1 MEYERRKDTVIA
13 RITGELDHCNA
24 PAVCR
29 DLDRIIRD
37 ASVRQLVL
45 DLSGMTFMDSSGIGV
60 ILGRYRE
67 MRARGGRVAVRGMNR
82 HVEKI
87 FFLSGMN
94 QVIDII

>member
-1 MEYERRKDTVIA
+1 
-13 RITGELDHCNA
+13 
-24 PAVCR
+24 
-29 DLDRIIRD
+29 
-37 ASVRQLVL
+37 
-45 DLSGMTFMDSSGIGV
+45 MTFMDSSGIGV

-67 MRARGGRVAVRGMNR
+67 MRARGGRVAVRSMNP

>member
-13 RITGELDHCNA
+13 RVTGELDHCSA
-24 PAVCR
+24 PAVR
-29 DLDRIIRD
+29 RELDRLIGD
-37 ASVRQLVL
+37 PSVRRLVL
-45 DLSGMTFMDSSGIGV
+45 DLSGMTFMDSSCIGV

-67 MRARGGRVAVRGMNR
+67 MRARGGRVAVRSMNP